1 MKQVYAVAAAAV
13 LMASVGTVTSAQA
26 DDCVPGNPTIC
37 KPSAPPTAAAPQ
49 QVAERKATRGPLQ
62 LHPKKA
68 APAHRAASRTST
80 RHHRSTARSKP
91 KHDTETA
98 AAPAMPAPASAP
110 TPAPAQE
117 SVTASRPLPA
127 NFPIQPKVVPTVA
140 VAAPPVA
147 IPPGGQVT
155 STFATSQTPWSR
167 VSAFAAP
174 EQPMDAGSPQ
184 TWAATLPSEAKG
196 QAKIVPSNVVN
207 EIDLAADKAHA
218 APAGQPAR
226 VADATPSPTTGAAPA
241 AQSDDAASDESW
253 AGWIYRICAHG
264 VSAAASA
271 VRAVLM

>member
-1 MKQVYAVAAAAV
+1 
-13 LMASVGTVTSAQA
+13 MASAGTITSARA
-26 DDCVPGNPTIC
+26 DDCVPGNPTLC
-37 KPSAPPTAAAPQ
+37 RPSAPPAAAAPQ
-49 QVAERKATRGPLQ
+49 QVAQRKATRGPLQ

-68 APAHRAASRTST
+68 APARRPTSRASAS
-80 RHHRSTARSKP
+80 HHRSTARAKP

-98 AAPAMPAPASAP
+98 AAPA
-110 TPAPAQE
+110 TPAPAKE
-117 SVTASRPLPA
+117 SATASRPHPP

-155 STFATSQTPWSR
+155 TTFAASQTPWSR

-174 EQPMDAGSPQ
+174 EQPVDAGSPK
-184 TWAATLPSEAKG
+184 TWAATLPAEAKG
-196 QAKIVPSNVVN
+196 AAKIVPSDVVN

-253 AGWIYRICAHG
+253 TSWIYRICAHG